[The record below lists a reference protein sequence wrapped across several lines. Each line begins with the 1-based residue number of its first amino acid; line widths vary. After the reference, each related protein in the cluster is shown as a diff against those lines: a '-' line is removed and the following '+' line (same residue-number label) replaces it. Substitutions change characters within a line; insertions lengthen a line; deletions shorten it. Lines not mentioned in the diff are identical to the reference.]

1 MRAMVRVECAEV
13 TFETDK
19 QQGGRGWVFRLA
31 AGAALGTMAL
41 LAGCATPPPP
51 PPPPPVVVI
60 PPLPQPPLG
69 APDTLTI
76 PPVDAN
82 GQRHTVNTGI
92 SSTQTIWNL
101 RSAYNVAALNCLKPE
116 QAPILAGYKRFLTIY
131 DKALDNAN
139 LEIDRSFQTQLSVR
153 DAARARETYQT
164 QVYNFFA
171 LPPVTPA
178 FCEAAMEVS
187 ADLQA
192 VAPEGFEAYSYAGLA
207 KLEAPFKAFYDSYA
221 QYMADLAAWEARY
234 GGRIVVIGQSNPA
247 SSR

>member
-1 MRAMVRVECAEV
+1 MRHAP
-13 TFETDK
+13 
-19 QQGGRGWVFRLA
+19 A
-31 AGAALGTMAL
+31 AA
-41 LAGCATPPPP
+41 

-76 PPVDAN
+76 PPIDAN

-116 QAPILAGYKRFLTIY
+116 QAPILAGYKRFLTMY

-139 LEIDRSFQTQLSVR
+139 MEIDRSFQTQLSVR

-171 LPPVTPA
+171 LPPVTPR
-178 FCEAAMEVS
+178 VLRSGDGGQRRS
-187 ADLQA
+187 AGRRPRRIRGLFLCRAGQA
-192 VAPEGFEAYSYAGLA
+192 GSAVQGL
-207 KLEAPFKAFYDSYA
+207 L
-221 QYMADLAAWEARY
+221 
-234 GGRIVVIGQSNPA
+234 
-247 SSR
+247 